1 MSHRDT
7 RAAIK
12 QALNRSLPDTEVWSL
27 PDTEEWSLPDTEV
40 WSLPDTEVW
49 SQLKIFLKIYSRKS
63 KLKGYK
69 VPALLEET
77 VLIYLET
84 ARY

>member
-12 QALNRSLPDTEVWSL
+12 QALNQ
-27 PDTEEWSLPDTEV
+27 SLPDTEV

-49 SQLKIFLKIYSRKS
+49 SQLKIFLKSI
-63 KLKGYK
+63 LGNQN
-69 VPALLEET
+69 
-77 VLIYLET
+77 
-84 ARY
+84 